1 MTPIELNH
9 IKAETWKALKDYSI
23 DSADSRNVA
32 RWEKLAKLYVQ
43 LCKQLVKMETTKNTK
58 LDAFLTRQVGQN
70 QER

>member
-9 IKAETWKALKDYSI
+9 IKAETWRALKDYNL

-43 LCKQLVKMETTKNTK
+43 ICKQLAKMETTKTSK
-58 LDAFLTRQVGQN
+58 LDAFLTSTRQVG
-70 QER
+70 